1 MPRTTIA
8 DTAASLLAE
17 HRALAP
23 GELGRLMRERGV
35 TRAKDPARAVSQ
47 ALDVDRRFRRLG
59 DGRWAVP
66 GQLLHGA
73 TLTHRFTSGEATTE
87 LLALTPIS
95 PRSSRWRPTVCCVPT
110 AGRSRSC
117 GRRTRSM
124 PSASTPTSR
133 SKGPPGWLADC
144 PAGLLVHV
152 RLTDGILRAG
162 VGPEPRPESRLAVR
176 RIVEAARTRL
186 LEQEPWGILDLPPF
200 VTLEAIVL
208 DSSRTIPACSSTRCR
223 R

>member
-87 LLALTPIS
+87 LLALTPDLA
-95 PRSSRWRPTVCCVPT
+95 PLVALAPDRLLRPDGRPFTFVWERDALDAIGIDTDVAL
-110 AGRSRSC
+110 AG
-117 GRRTRSM
+117 
-124 PSASTPTSR
+124 A
-133 SKGPPGWLADC
+133 
-144 PAGLLVHV
+144 AGL
-152 RLTDGILRAG
+152 AG
-162 VGPEPRPESRLAVR
+162 
-176 RIVEAARTRL
+176 
-186 LEQEPWGILDLPPF
+186 
-200 VTLEAIVL
+200 
-208 DSSRTIPACSSTRCR
+208 
-223 R
+223 